1 MKANILLDDL
11 PREVKVDGMWYPVN
25 YGYRAHILIE
35 MVMFSDRDDEQKLL
49 DALNIFYR
57 KNIPGNMEAAMEQL
71 LLFHRCGAE
80 LKKRPDGK
88 PVRTAGK
95 NVRAYCFEQDAEMIY
110 AAFRTQ
116 YRINLNQTADKDLH
130 WWEFM
135 AMFDSLSEELLISR
149 VMYYRTAD
157 LKGLGKNQ
165 KAFLKKMR
173 SIYALKKAESSMD
186 HEAKLAKR
194 NRDMKEYVRKR
205 MDECRKE

>member
-1 MKANILLDDL
+1 
-11 PREVKVDGMWYPVN
+11 
-25 YGYRAHILIE
+25 
-35 MVMFSDRDDEQKLL
+35 
-49 DALNIFYR
+49 
-57 KNIPGNMEAAMEQL
+57 
-71 LLFHRCGAE
+71 
-80 LKKRPDGK
+80 
-88 PVRTAGK
+88 
-95 NVRAYCFEQDAEMIY
+95 MIY